1 MQSCRQGPPRGLA
14 ASRCIAAKNRLY
26 FEGAGAYRF
35 IYKTLKKQQTGC
47 SGPVGIPHQAH
58 NAIPQKIP
66 NNVAKRLKM
75 KILYYDCFAGI
86 SGDMHLGAM
95 IDAGVDPEHLFS
107 ELGKLPVSGFKLNI
121 ARDKKQ
127 GIEGTR
133 VDVATDEHAH
143 PPHRNLDDI
152 EQIIAGSGLAEGTRQ
167 RARRMFHLIAE
178 AESKIHGVPVNKIHF
193 HEVGA
198 LDSIVDIIGA
208 AICLEYLSPDRIL
221 SSTVELGSGTVRC
234 AHGTMPV
241 PAPATAEILKDIPV
255 RIGGTGHEA
264 TTPTGAAILA
274 ANVDEF
280 TDRADFRPELT
291 AYGIGHR
298 DAGLPNV
305 LRVIVATASDTAAS
319 STAAAGVWAAGTNTF
334 AATASETTFPD
345 GNRVMIECQTDDMNP
360 EHYPHIM
367 DLLLSMGADDVCLTP
382 TIMKKG
388 RPGVLLSVLCAPELQ
403 DALSVAILKETST
416 LGVRRFPV
424 SRMILE
430 RKTELFT
437 STLGPVTFKISYLEG
452 RILKWK
458 PEYEDCKKLA
468 LRHGMPLQDVTRTV
482 QSEFSAGSSRSKP

>member
-1 MQSCRQGPPRGLA
+1 
-14 ASRCIAAKNRLY
+14 
-26 FEGAGAYRF
+26 
-35 IYKTLKKQQTGC
+35 
-47 SGPVGIPHQAH
+47 
-58 NAIPQKIP
+58 
-66 NNVAKRLKM
+66 M

-95 IDAGVDPEHLFS
+95 IDAGVDPEHLLA

-121 ARDKKQ
+121 GRDKKQ

-167 RARRMFHLIAE
+167 RASRMFHLIAQ
-178 AESKIHGVPVNKIHF
+178 AESQIHGVPVSKIHF

-208 AICLEYLSPDRIL
+208 AICLEYMAPDRII

-280 TDRADFRPELT
+280 TDRADFRPVRT

-305 LRVIVATASDTAAS
+305 LRIIVATSSDTAAS
-319 STAAAGVWAAGTNTF
+319 GTAAAGANTF
-334 AATASETTFPD
+334 AATAPESNVPVD
-345 GNRVMIECQTDDMNP
+345 SKVMIDCQTDDMNP
-360 EHYPHIM
+360 EHYPHIT
-367 DLLLSMGADDVCLTP
+367 DHLLSMGADDVSLTP
-382 TIMKKG
+382 NIMKKG

-403 DALSVAILKETST
+403 DALSVAILKETTT
-416 LGVRRFPV
+416 LGVRRYPV

-430 RKTELFT
+430 RKTQPFT
-437 STLGPVTFKISYLEG
+437 STLGPVTFKISYLDG

-482 QSEFSAGSSRSKP
+482 QSEFSAGGSGSKP